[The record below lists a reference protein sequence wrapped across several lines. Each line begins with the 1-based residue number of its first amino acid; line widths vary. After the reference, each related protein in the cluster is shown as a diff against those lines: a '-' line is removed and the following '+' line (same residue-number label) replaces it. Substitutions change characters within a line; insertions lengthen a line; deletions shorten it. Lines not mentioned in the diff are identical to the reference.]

1 MAKGSATL
9 EKANRV
15 MEEFYMDGQE
25 RINYKAALK
34 YERDY
39 HSMMAWMREEGE
51 KIGER
56 RGEKRGLR
64 RGEQQGHAQAMLQ
77 TARNMKADGMPISA
91 IIKYTG
97 LTSEQIAEL

>member
-39 HSMMAWMREEGE
+39 YSMMAWMREEGE
-51 KIGER
+51 KIGEK
-56 RGEKRGLR
+56 RGEKRGL
-64 RGEQQGHAQAMLQ
+64 QQGRRSEKLQ
-77 TARNMKADGMPISA
+77 TARNMKVNGLSVEMIR
-91 IIKYTG
+91 KWTG
-97 LTSEQIAEL
+97 LTEEQIAEL

>member
-39 HSMMAWMREEGE
+39 HSMMAWMESQGE
-51 KIGER
+51 KRGIQL
-56 RGEKRGLR
+56 GEKRGLQ
-64 RGEQQGHAQAMLQ
+64 RGEQQGRLQ
-77 TARNMKADGMPISA
+77 TARKMKSNGLSLDMIM
-91 IIKYTG
+91 KCTG
-97 LTSEQIAEL
+97 LTAEQIAEL

>member
-51 KIGER
+51 KIGEQ
-56 RGEKRGLR
+56 
-64 RGEQQGHAQAMLQ
+64 RGEQRMLQ
-77 TARNMKADGMPISA
+77 TARNMKADGMPVPDIM
-91 IIKYTG
+91 KYTG
-97 LTSEQIAEL
+97 LTAGQIAEL